1 MDGIRKNPI
10 IKRITVPTTPAEAIQ
25 GNPAITVIPA
35 KAGIQSMKIVN
46 QAPNQST
53 IGLLDS
59 GESRSDGCV
68 FHGAIAMRGN
78 PTPG

>member
-1 MDGIRKNPI
+1 
-10 IKRITVPTTPAEAIQ
+10 
-25 GNPAITVIPA
+25 
-35 KAGIQSMKIVN
+35 MKIVN

-68 FHGAIAMRGN
+68 FHGAIALRGN